1 MNNHSN
7 LQQSRILFWIIS
19 VTITIFSFQLIR
31 LQLID
36 YEIYHKKSTN
46 NSIKIIP
53 IPASRG
59 VLFDR
64 NFKVVVGNKPVYQVT
79 VIPAFFDTTNFQ
91 KIEKIVEIDSLAQ
104 LLVGKAKFTYSR
116 YKPIILSKELE
127 FEEVNRL
134 IEYQNEIPGLN
145 ISIKFIRDYGYGVNG
160 SHIFGYL
167 NEISSAQLKINTN
180 YEAGDE
186 YGASGIEKSYE
197 KYLHGQEGK
206 KFAVVDSKQRF
217 IKFLTENEFDVP
229 AIKGNDLV
237 LTIDK
242 QSQIAAEK
250 MMEGKKGS
258 VVALNPKTGE
268 IIALVSSPSFD
279 LKSISALNKKEWREI
294 VNHLEKPLF
303 NRATMSIY
311 PPGSSIKPI
320 EALAA
325 YNEGYITEDSRF
337 NCSGGITYG
346 NQFFGCDHIHGS
358 VDLLR
363 SIEKSC
369 NTYYYEVFLKMGY
382 PTWLKYFKM
391 FGFGRKTNVDILEE
405 SSGILPDSNYYN
417 RYLGK
422 RKWNTGMLLSLS
434 IGQGE
439 LAVTP
444 IQMAQYVALIAN
456 NGKTIQPHF
465 VKGIIDSKSN
475 KYNELIFPEIK
486 IDVDQQKL
494 NVIKKGMELVVNG
507 AGTATNIRSDLVKIA
522 GKTGTAQNPHGKN
535 HAIFVSFA
543 PTENPEI
550 VVVVLVENVGY
561 GSTHAAPIA
570 KKVIYTFL
578 RLKE

>member
-1 MNNHSN
+1 
-7 LQQSRILFWIIS
+7 
-19 VTITIFSFQLIR
+19 
-31 LQLID
+31 
-36 YEIYHKKSTN
+36 
-46 NSIKIIP
+46 
-53 IPASRG
+53 
-59 VLFDR
+59 
-64 NFKVVVGNKPVYQVT
+64 
-79 VIPAFFDTTNFQ
+79 
-91 KIEKIVEIDSLAQ
+91 
-104 LLVGKAKFTYSR
+104 
-116 YKPIILSKELE
+116 
-127 FEEVNRL
+127 
-134 IEYQNEIPGLN
+134 
-145 ISIKFIRDYGYGVNG
+145 
-160 SHIFGYL
+160 
-167 NEISSAQLKINTN
+167 
-180 YEAGDE
+180 
-186 YGASGIEKSYE
+186 
-197 KYLHGQEGK
+197 
-206 KFAVVDSKQRF
+206 
-217 IKFLTENEFDVP
+217 
-229 AIKGNDLV
+229 
-237 LTIDK
+237 
-242 QSQIAAEK
+242 
-250 MMEGKKGS
+250 
-258 VVALNPKTGE
+258 
-268 IIALVSSPSFD
+268 
-279 LKSISALNKKEWREI
+279 
-294 VNHLEKPLF
+294 
-303 NRATMSIY
+303 
-311 PPGSSIKPI
+311 
-320 EALAA
+320 
-325 YNEGYITEDSRF
+325 
-337 NCSGGITYG
+337 
-346 NQFFGCDHIHGS
+346 
-358 VDLLR
+358 
-363 SIEKSC
+363 
-369 NTYYYEVFLKMGY
+369 MGY